1 MKRLQV
7 YTTPDITVTFDPN
20 VCKHTG
26 VCLRTLP
33 AVFDIRRAQWI
44 DADAASADQVAAAIE
59 RCPSGA
65 LQYYRTV
72 ESDPPAKQ
80 RLTDA
85 IEKNRQA
92 LEGDREK
99 DPRES

>member
-44 DADAASADQVAAAIE
+44 DVDAASADQVAAAIE

-65 LQYYRTV
+65 LQYYRNV
-72 ESDPPAKQ
+72 EIDQSAKE
-80 RLTDA
+80 RLSDA

-99 DPRES
+99 GPRES